1 MKKFT
6 PIIAAMLVLL
16 LIIGGLYWYSY
27 HVGVK
32 EHMDRTMDAVA
43 ILEDGRSLDCTVRFL
58 GTLYVDHPSTEIDQ
72 FNGDYDGGIWIND
85 FMILHSYSFNRVD
98 EHSIM
103 NGQYYLNRD
112 MSVFVAKVDAADI
125 FPEMESQTAYVVLK
139 SNTPEEYSPILDQ
152 LMDSPLP
159 TEIPTG
165 PELDL
170 APETTA
176 PAESAPVIVTD
187 FSEYV
192 DLLDI
197 SADPNWLARSLGCLY
212 EHPWELD
219 LYYMFYLGVGY
230 PGSWNEISE
239 ESRMKLVN
247 EDFLEEFD
255 LQIMP
260 VETLEA
266 ALQDTFGISLSS
278 VEIPESWGY
287 IEAENAYCSNHSDAY
302 FPGVPNITAV
312 EDDGT
317 YITIHYTIDGY
328 WIPSTEEFMDTA
340 PLVLS
345 LIRNDDG
352 TIHAVSNLL
361 ES

>member
-6 PIIAAMLVLL
+6 PIVAAMLVLL

>member
-1 MKKFT
+1 MKRFAL
-6 PIIAAMLVLL
+6 ILALALL
-16 LIIGGLYWYSY
+16 LSGC
-27 HVGVK
+27 VK
-32 EHMDRTMDAVA
+32 VPPPADTAPPPPPETIDVTEM
-43 ILEDGRSLDCTVRFL
+43 
-58 GTLYVDHPSTEIDQ
+58 TLP
-72 FNGDYDGGIWIND
+72 
-85 FMILHSYSFNRVD
+85 
-98 EHSIM
+98 
-103 NGQYYLNRD
+103 
-112 MSVFVAKVDAADI
+112 
-125 FPEMESQTAYVVLK
+125 
-139 SNTPEEYSPILDQ
+139 
-152 LMDSPLP
+152 
-159 TEIPTG
+159 
-165 PELDL
+165 
-170 APETTA
+170 PETTLPIETTEPQLQA
-176 PAESAPVIVTD
+176 TYYEELLSPTAE
-187 FSEYV
+187 
-192 DLLDI
+192 
-197 SADPNWLARSLGCLY
+197 PNWLARSLGCLY